1 MTASHRRRAFGFMAM
16 ALAAVALA
24 SHAAGPVRLRL
35 GEGDR
40 YLFRHTLATETDVE
54 IPFPQTTKQTM
65 WYTLEQRVSEVD
77 AETGDATIEVRFRRV
92 VVKVDMGEMGGF
104 DVDTEDGESEQ
115 SVTYRK
121 LIDRPFTM
129 RISPR
134 GKVIEVNG
142 LTDIVEDVL
151 EADGV
156 NALSLEQVE
165 SIVGDESMTGMY
177 QSFLPIYPEDAV
189 DEWET
194 ESTIT
199 LPMVGAAAVSMLWT
213 FGPPRE
219 IDGQTT
225 IPMSATSEI
234 TSPSEPTTTSLGF
247 AEMELRL
254 EKMTS
259 EGVIDIS
266 ADDGWPV
273 KGEIKSDGA
282 MSMKLTIPG
291 LATPTASDMAVRSV
305 SVIERLELPADE

>member
-1 MTASHRRRAFGFMAM
+1 MTALHHRRAFGFLAM

-24 SHAAGPVRLRL
+24 SQASGPVRLRL
-35 GEGDR
+35 DEGDR

-65 WYTLEQRVSEVD
+65 WYTLEQSVRDVD
-77 AETGDATIEVRFRRV
+77 ADTGHATIEVRFRRV

-104 DVDTEDGESEQ
+104 DVDTDDDASEQ
-115 SVTYRK
+115 SATYRK

-129 RISPR
+129 RVSPR
-134 GKVIEVNG
+134 GKVMEVKG
-142 LTDIVEDVL
+142 LTGIVQDVL
-151 EADGV
+151 EADGPG
-156 NALSLEQVE
+156 ALNLEQVE
-165 SIVGDESMTGMY
+165 SIVGDESMTSMY
-177 QSFLPIYPEDAV
+177 QSFLPIYPEDAT

-199 LPMVGAAAVSMLWT
+199 LPMMGAAAIRVSWT
-213 FGPPRE
+213 FGAPGE
-219 IDGQTT
+219 VGEYAT
-225 IPMSATSEI
+225 IPMRATSEI
-234 TSPSEPTTTSLGF
+234 LTPSQPTKTSLGF

-273 KGEIKSDGA
+273 KGEIKSDGT
-282 MSMKLTIPG
+282 MSMLLTIPG

-305 SVIERLELPADE
+305 SIIERLELPTDE